1 MIIGKK
7 LLCIGIMCATMS
19 TSFAFEKG
27 FVLGLRANFLGSYT
41 DPHINEADKKYLG
54 AAFMEGMVGFI
65 MNGEVDL
72 TYIFDAVKYF
82 KLQDNKY
89 FGGLGLS
96 FDLGVGQGFSG
107 QISGQYNE
115 TLKKDI
121 RVYARVYMTPVITF
135 GTGLRTYLFRN
146 RMSINFYVN
155 GRMPVD
161 PQPVYEMY
169 TNLTEEDTATIFKE
183 TKGKIDF
190 HPETGTLVV
199 SPEQMKK
206 INPLGVVFK
215 GTIEYNQPVIPTM
228 ELVLGTFLSY
238 TVYRPKYVTM
248 PKKIME
254 AAIENG
260 QNATPKIDV
269 NFERDQIKSFYMNSL
284 DFGLSLGFNFKV

>member
-65 MNGEVDL
+65 MNGEVDI

-107 QISGQYNE
+107 QISGQYDE
-115 TLKKDI
+115 TSKKDI

-169 TNLTEEDTATIFKE
+169 TNLTEAETAKLFKE
-183 TKGKIDF
+183 TKVDF
-190 HPETGTLVV
+190 YPETGTLVV

-248 PKKIME
+248 PKKVVE
-254 AAIENG
+254 AAKAKN
-260 QNATPKIDV
+260 PDV